1 VREHRY
7 PSEAGARY
15 GLACALARAR
25 NYSRADSEIATLRKL
40 IGPHPM
46 VELLAARVRVA
57 SGDRPGANQILRTAL
72 AQSPNYRPLQFAY
85 VDSLQNLG
93 QHQAALASLIELVRA
108 YPREKR
114 LYEMQ
119 AKSYAVT
126 GKRLLQ
132 HQALAEVYLLQGTL
146 PAAIEQLTLAQKSG
160 DGDFYQLSSVD
171 ARLRELRAM
180 QIEETRKR

>member
-1 VREHRY
+1 
-7 PSEAGARY
+7 
-15 GLACALARAR
+15 
-25 NYSRADSEIATLRKL
+25 LRKL
-40 IGPHPM
+40 IGAHPM

-57 SGDRPGANQILRTAL
+57 SGDRPGANEILRAAL
-72 AQSPNYRPLQFAY
+72 AQFPNYRPLQFAY

-93 QHQAALASLIELVRA
+93 QHQAALASLSELVKM

-119 AKSYAVT
+119 AKSYAAT

-146 PAAIEQLTLAQKSG
+146 PDAIEQLTLAQKSG